1 MLGEGPIEAPL
12 HYGYGLLR
20 CGLGGLPPRASTS
33 RPPSYLLHLGRAS
46 AWRPAP
52 HPLRRLAAHLLLGCP
67 KSQCLAHCCLPLL
80 PPRSCSVVVRVMHS
94 GRAVGPAG
102 SLMLKPHLQTLLK

>member
-52 HPLRRLAAHLLLGCP
+52 HLLRRLAAHLLLGCP
-67 KSQCLAHCCLPLL
+67 KSQCLAHCREEDVLAN
-80 PPRSCSVVVRVMHS
+80 SSETIMS
-94 GRAVGPAG
+94 KTK
-102 SLMLKPHLQTLLK
+102 LKQTKV